1 METIKS
7 LRGISFDHLY
17 EAFQEAFEDYEV
29 QWNKVQLQTLL
40 HRRGFVPELSFG
52 ACINKK
58 IVSFTFNGVGTYYGL
73 KTAYDTG
80 TGTIKEFR
88 GRGLASRIFMHSIP
102 FLKDAGVE
110 QYLLE
115 VLQHNPKAVSVYR
128 KQGFEVS
135 REFNYF
141 RQQNDQ
147 IKTKIKEGHQVF
159 QIKEV
164 NLSIAEDALQFHD
177 FTPSWQN
184 SFESIQRKPED
195 FKVLGAFKGKK
206 LVGYSILEP
215 NSGDVTQIAVD
226 KSHRRK
232 GIGTL
237 LLHETLKFNRHDSVK
252 VINTEISCEPMTA
265 FLQSNGILLKGKQFE
280 MIKRL

>member
-7 LRGISFDHLY
+7 LRGISFDHLF
-17 EAFQEAFEDYEV
+17 EAFQEAFKDYEM
-29 QWNKVQLQTLL
+29 QLNKVQLQTML
-40 HRRGFVPELSFG
+40 HRRGFIPELSFG

-58 IVSFTFNGVGTYYGL
+58 IVSFTFNGIGTYNGL

-80 TGTIKEFR
+80 TGTIKEYR
-88 GRGLASRIFMHSIP
+88 GQGLASSIFTHSIP
-102 FLKDAGVE
+102 FLKDAGIE

-128 KQGFEVS
+128 KQGLEVS

-141 RQQNDQ
+141 KQNTEQ
-147 IKTKIKEGHQVF
+147 IKLSKAVDDIDIRIKPIELAQA
-159 QIKEV
+159 QQ
-164 NLSIAEDALQFHD
+164 SSQFCD
-177 FTPSWQN
+177 FAPAWQN
-184 SFESIQRKPED
+184 SFESIKRKPED

-215 NSGDVTQIAVD
+215 NSGDITQLAVD
-226 KSHRRK
+226 KNYRRK

-237 LLHETLKFNRHDSVK
+237 LLHEILKFNRHDSVK
-252 VINTEISCEPMTA
+252 IINTEISCEPMTA